1 MKSIEERLEE
11 IQDDPVK
18 LKWSFNFI
26 WIVSYGML
34 MLGAFIIIAVLI
46 QDRL

>member
-11 IQDDPVK
+11 IRDDPKK
-18 LKWSFNFI
+18 LKRSFNFI

-34 MLGAFIIIAVLI
+34 LLGAFIIIAVLI
-46 QDRL
+46 QSRL